1 MNETRP
7 CPYCAED
14 VRAEAIK
21 CRHCGSFLGLRGS
34 PNDWR
39 RSASDRMVAGVCGG
53 LAQQFGV
60 PTAVIRLAF
69 VLMTFFAGG
78 VGLLIYLVLW
88 IVMPSDAWS
97 DEPDEPRARL
107 PERSER

>member
-1 MNETRP
+1 MNETRA
-7 CPYCAED
+7 CPYCAEE

-21 CRHCGSFLGLRGS
+21 CKHCGSFLGVRGS

-39 RSASDRMVAGVCGG
+39 RSSSDRMVAGVCGG

-88 IVMPSDAWS
+88 IVMPSDERDDDL
-97 DEPDEPRARL
+97 DELRARL
-107 PERSER
+107 AERSER

>member
-1 MNETRP
+1 
-7 CPYCAED
+7 
-14 VRAEAIK
+14 
-21 CRHCGSFLGLRGS
+21 
-34 PNDWR
+34 
-39 RSASDRMVAGVCGG
+39 MVAGVCGG

-88 IVMPSDAWS
+88 IVMPSDERDDDL
-97 DEPDEPRARL
+97 DELRARL
-107 PERSER
+107 AERSER

>member
-1 MNETRP
+1 MNDTRV

-21 CRHCGSFLGLRGS
+21 CKHCGSLLSTRFVPG
-34 PNDWR
+34 DWY
-39 RSASDRMVAGVCGG
+39 RSSRDRMLAGVCGG

-69 VLMTFFAGG
+69 VLMTFFSAGI
-78 VGLLIYLVLW
+78 GLLIYLVLW
-88 IVMPSDAWS
+88 IVMPSDDWS
-97 DEPDEPRARL
+97 REEPEPRRL
-107 PERSER
+107 PEP